1 MAPLILLIFWF
12 RDLRRAAGS
21 GKRED
26 FKVLQ
31 DFIFLFPTVLV
42 CSEME
47 PIFFQVSYE
56 LFGLVF
62 SILNRTGSLE
72 SLSLHTSQPPETGGN
87 NR

>member
-12 RDLRRAAGS
+12 RDLQRAAGS
-21 GKRED
+21 GKRKD

-31 DFIFLFPTVLV
+31 DSSFLFPTALI

-62 SILNRTGSLE
+62 PILNRTGFIFS
-72 SLSLHTSQPPETGGN
+72 
-87 NR
+87 

>member
-12 RDLRRAAGS
+12 RDSQRAAGS
-21 GKRED
+21 GKRKD

-31 DFIFLFPTVLV
+31 DSIFLFPTALI

-62 SILNRTGSLE
+62 PILNKTGFVFLKLLYSHFYLPR
-72 SLSLHTSQPPETGGN
+72 S
-87 NR
+87 